1 MFSLGGHLASDN
13 GFQTINLTS
22 GYNFLTSNFM
32 PRLVCSWLPSYRK
45 SLVEWYYRNP
55 GEETHEESEV
65 SNSSLVNANDER

>member
-32 PRLVCSWLPSYRK
+32 PRLVWFLTP
-45 SLVEWYYRNP
+45 VIQ
-55 GEETHEESEV
+55 EEPRGMV
-65 SNSSLVNANDER
+65 L